1 MKKIIA
7 ILVSV
12 LCLFTTFRYR
22 IYSVGDF
29 NVIITNNVEGY
40 IGTTITSQTVEL
52 TFDDINCKFIE
63 TNLPQNMDITSWFSF
78 PTGCNYTVKV
88 NDCAPEKL
96 TVTFDGDIEYSAT
109 VGETPITVTIPYT
122 PDDPATTAI
131 DEEVCF
137 VKYDVNNYKS
147 PIDDVINTNAKY
159 IIKDDFNIQY
169 DGPYTVS
176 GIVGESLTPQ
186 IVRVEITAGSDE
198 FSPNIENVTLPVV
211 NGLTPTVTEVDPDC
225 AYIVITYTGTPINPS
240 QDLIHTTILKE
251 NMLLEVKDR
260 VVPDRV
266 DVKFDIVAK
275 NIPTPPSNPEPSE
288 DITYTIPVTGID

>member
-12 LCLFTTFRYR
+12 LCIFTTFRYR

-40 IGTTITSQTVEL
+40 IGAAITSQTVEL

-109 VGETPITVTIPYT
+109 VGETPITVTIPYVTGT
-122 PDDPATTAI
+122 PY
-131 DEEVCF
+131 
-137 VKYDVNNYKS
+137 VKYDVNDYLAD
-147 PIDDVINTNAKY
+147 IDDVINTNAKY

-211 NGLTPTVTEVDPDC
+211 NGLTPTVTEVDPDGV
-225 AYIVITYTGTPINPS
+225 YIVITYTGTPINPS

-266 DVKFDIVAK
+266 DVKFDIVPK

>member
-29 NVIITNNVEGY
+29 NVIITNNVEGNV
-40 IGTTITSQTVEL
+40 GTTITSQTVEL
-52 TFDDINCKFIE
+52 TFDDINCKFIKD
-63 TNLPQNMDITSWFSF
+63 NLSQNMDITSWFSF

-88 NDCAPEKL
+88 NDCTLEKL
-96 TVTFDGDIEYSAT
+96 TVTFDGSVDYTAT
-109 VGETPITVTIPYT
+109 VGETPITVTIPYIEAT
-122 PDDPATTAI
+122 P
-131 DEEVCF
+131 
-137 VKYDVNNYKS
+137 YVNNDDKVYKA

-176 GIVGESLTPQ
+176 GIVGETLTPQ
-186 IVRVEITAGSDE
+186 IVRVEITSGADE
-198 FSPNIENVTLPVV
+198 FKLELENKTLPVV
-211 NGLTPTVTEVDPDC
+211 NGLTPTVTEVDPDG

>member
-29 NVIITNNVEGY
+29 NVIITNNVEGN
-40 IGTTITSQTVEL
+40 IGAAITPQTVEL
-52 TFDDINCKFIE
+52 TFDDPNLTFISG
-63 TNLPQNMDITSWFSF
+63 NLTQHLDISSWFSF
-78 PTGCNYTVKV
+78 PTGCIYVAKV
-88 NDCAPEKL
+88 DTCDDNKL
-96 TVTFDGDIEYSAT
+96 TVTFDGSVDYSAT
-109 VGETPITVTIPYT
+109 VGETPITVTIPYIEAT
-122 PDDPATTAI
+122 P
-131 DEEVCF
+131 
-137 VKYDVNNYKS
+137 YVNNDNKVYKA

-159 IIKDDFNIQY
+159 IVKDDFKIQY

-186 IVRVEITAGSDE
+186 IVRVEITAGSDS
-198 FSPNIENVTLPVV
+198 FKPDIVGVTLPVV
-211 NGLTPTVTEVDPDC
+211 NGLTPTITDVDIDDGLFLE
-225 AYIVITYTGTPINPS
+225 ITYTGTPINPS